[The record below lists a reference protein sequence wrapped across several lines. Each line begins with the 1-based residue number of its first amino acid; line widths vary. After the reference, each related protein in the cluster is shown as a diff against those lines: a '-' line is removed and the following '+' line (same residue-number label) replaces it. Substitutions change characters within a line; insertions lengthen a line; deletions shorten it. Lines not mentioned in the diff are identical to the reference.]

1 MIQTSSKLLDEAI
14 TQFATLPSIGRKTAM
29 RLAMYILRQD
39 KSDVAAF
46 VNAIS
51 ALRNDIR
58 YCRTCHNICDDD
70 QCEVCANPK
79 RDHRT
84 ICVVESIR
92 EMMAIEATQQYNG
105 VYHVLG
111 GVIAPME
118 GIGPEEL
125 NIDSLEARVSA
136 HEADEVI
143 LALSTTMEG
152 DTTNFYLYRRL
163 APYNVKLTTIARGV
177 AIGDEIEY
185 TDEVT
190 LGRSLVNRVPYT
202 V

>member
-1 MIQTSSKLLDEAI
+1 MQTSSKLLDEAI
-14 TQFATLPSIGRKTAM
+14 AQFATLPSIGRKTAM
-29 RLAMYILRQD
+29 RLAMHILRQD
-39 KSDVAAF
+39 KADVAAF

-58 YCRTCHNICDDD
+58 YCRTCHNICDND

-92 EMMAIEATQQYNG
+92 EMMAIESTQQFNG
-105 VYHVLG
+105 VYHILG
-111 GVIAPME
+111 GVISPME

-136 HEADEVI
+136 HDADEVI

-163 APYNVKLTTIARGV
+163 APYNIKLTTIARGV

>member
-1 MIQTSSKLLDEAI
+1 MIQSSSKLLDEAI
-14 TQFATLPSIGRKTAM
+14 AQFATLPSIGRKTAM
-29 RLAMYILRQD
+29 RLAMHILRQD
-39 KSDVAAF
+39 KADVAAF
-46 VNAIS
+46 TNAIS
-51 ALRNDIR
+51 ALRNDIH
-58 YCRTCHNICDDD
+58 YCRTCHNICDND

-92 EMMAIEATQQYNG
+92 EMMAIEATQQYTG
-105 VYHVLG
+105 VYHILG
-111 GVIAPME
+111 GVISPME

-125 NIDSLEARVSA
+125 NIDSLEARISA

-163 APYNVKLTTIARGV
+163 APYNIKVTTIARGV

>member
-1 MIQTSSKLLDEAI
+1 MQTSSKLLDDAI
-14 TQFATLPSIGRKTAM
+14 AQFATLPSIGRKTAM
-29 RLAMYILRQD
+29 RLAMHILRQD
-39 KSDVAAF
+39 KADVAAF

-58 YCRTCHNICDDD
+58 YCRTCHNICDND

-92 EMMAIEATQQYNG
+92 EMMAIESTQQFNG
-105 VYHVLG
+105 VYHILG
-111 GVIAPME
+111 GVISPME

-136 HEADEVI
+136 HDADEVI

-163 APYNVKLTTIARGV
+163 APYNIKLTTIARGV

>member
-1 MIQTSSKLLDEAI
+1 MIQSSSKLLDEAI
-14 TQFATLPSIGRKTAM
+14 AQFATLPSIGRKTAM
-29 RLAMYILRQD
+29 RLAMHILRQD
-39 KSDVAAF
+39 KADVAAF
-46 VNAIS
+46 TSAIS
-51 ALRNDIR
+51 ALRNDIH

-92 EMMAIEATQQYNG
+92 EMMAIEATQQYTG
-105 VYHVLG
+105 VYHILG
-111 GVIAPME
+111 GVISPME

-125 NIDSLEARVSA
+125 NIDSLEARISA

-163 APYNVKLTTIARGV
+163 APYNIKVTTIARGV

>member
-1 MIQTSSKLLDEAI
+1 MQTSSKLLDDAI
-14 TQFATLPSIGRKTAM
+14 AQFATLPSIGRKTAM
-29 RLAMYILRQD
+29 RLAMHILRQD
-39 KSDVAAF
+39 KADVAAF
-46 VNAIS
+46 VNSIS

-58 YCRTCHNICDDD
+58 YCRTCHNICDND

-92 EMMAIEATQQYNG
+92 EMMAIESTQQFNG
-105 VYHVLG
+105 VYHILG
-111 GVIAPME
+111 GVISPME

-136 HEADEVI
+136 HDADEVI

-163 APYNVKLTTIARGV
+163 APYNIKLTTIARGV

>member
-14 TQFATLPSIGRKTAM
+14 AQFATLPSIGRKTAM
-29 RLAMYILRQD
+29 RLAMHILRQD
-39 KSDVAAF
+39 KADVAAF

-92 EMMAIEATQQYNG
+92 EMMAIEATQQYSG
-105 VYHVLG
+105 VYHILG

-190 LGRSLVNRVPYT
+190 LGRSLVNRIPYT

>member
-1 MIQTSSKLLDEAI
+1 MQTSSKLLDDAI
-14 TQFATLPSIGRKTAM
+14 AQFATLPSIGRKTAM
-29 RLAMYILRQD
+29 RLAMHILRQD
-39 KSDVAAF
+39 KADVAAF

-58 YCRTCHNICDDD
+58 YCRTCHNICDND
-70 QCEVCANPK
+70 QCEICANPK

-92 EMMAIEATQQYNG
+92 EMMAIESTQQFNG
-105 VYHVLG
+105 VYHILG
-111 GVIAPME
+111 GVISPME

-136 HEADEVI
+136 HDADEVI

-163 APYNVKLTTIARGV
+163 APYNIKLTTIARGV

>member
-1 MIQTSSKLLDEAI
+1 MIQTSSKLLDDAI
-14 TQFATLPSIGRKTAM
+14 AQFATLPSIGRKTAM
-29 RLAMYILRQD
+29 RLAMHILRQD
-39 KSDVAAF
+39 KADVAAF

-70 QCEVCANPK
+70 QCEVCSNPK

-92 EMMAIEATQQYNG
+92 EMMAIEATQQYTG
-105 VYHVLG
+105 VYHILG
-111 GVIAPME
+111 GVISPME

-136 HEADEVI
+136 HDADEVI

-163 APYNVKLTTIARGV
+163 APYNIKLTTIARGV

>member
-1 MIQTSSKLLDEAI
+1 MQTSSKLLDDAI
-14 TQFATLPSIGRKTAM
+14 AQFATLPSIGRKTAM
-29 RLAMYILRQD
+29 RLAMHILRQD
-39 KSDVAAF
+39 KADVAAF

-58 YCRTCHNICDDD
+58 YCRTCHNICDND

-92 EMMAIEATQQYNG
+92 EMMAIESTQQFNG
-105 VYHVLG
+105 VYHILG
-111 GVIAPME
+111 GVISPME

-136 HEADEVI
+136 HDADEVI
-143 LALSTTMEG
+143 LAMSTTMEG

-163 APYNVKLTTIARGV
+163 APYNIKLTTIARGV

>member
-1 MIQTSSKLLDEAI
+1 MIQSSSKLLDEAI
-14 TQFATLPSIGRKTAM
+14 AQFATLPSIGRKTAM
-29 RLAMYILRQD
+29 RLAMHILRQD
-39 KSDVAAF
+39 KADVAAF
-46 VNAIS
+46 TNAIS
-51 ALRNDIR
+51 ALRNDIH

-70 QCEVCANPK
+70 QCEVCANTK

-92 EMMAIEATQQYNG
+92 EMMAIEATQQYTG

-111 GVIAPME
+111 GVISPME

-125 NIDSLEARVSA
+125 NIDSLEARISA

-163 APYNVKLTTIARGV
+163 APYNIKVTTIARGV

>member
-1 MIQTSSKLLDEAI
+1 MIQSSSKLLDEAI
-14 TQFATLPSIGRKTAM
+14 AQFATLPSIGRKTAM
-29 RLAMYILRQD
+29 RLAMHILRQD
-39 KSDVAAF
+39 KADVAAF
-46 VNAIS
+46 TNAIS
-51 ALRNDIR
+51 ALRNDIH

-92 EMMAIEATQQYNG
+92 EMMAIEATQQYTG
-105 VYHVLG
+105 VYHILG
-111 GVIAPME
+111 GVISPME

-125 NIDSLEARVSA
+125 NIDSLEARISA

-163 APYNVKLTTIARGV
+163 APYNIKVTTIARGV

>member
-1 MIQTSSKLLDEAI
+1 
-14 TQFATLPSIGRKTAM
+14 M